1 MANIDLQDLD
11 REYGTA
17 ANDTLDQK
25 RELHKVLAGL
35 PSATIEDKDVIEE
48 NLRTW
53 IDTKQLRNEVPT
65 IPDLAKYSLSPDVV
79 IINKITELKLDWVL
93 QYMKDQERAILEKQ
107 GLDGSGVVS
116 KELLHHK
123 HHLSQEGINP
133 LEVKFVPDLKI
144 TNYQKVLIKELE
156 KQGLLTDPTKT
167 KEIANKLL
175 DDYALDSGERFPTE
189 KK

>member
-35 PSATIEDKDVIEE
+35 PSATLEDKDVIEE
-48 NLRTW
+48 NLRNW
-53 IDTKQLRNEVPT
+53 LDTKNLRGEVPT

-79 IINKITELKLDWVL
+79 IINKLTELKLDWIL
-93 QYMKDQERAILEKQ
+93 QFMKDQERAVLEKQ
-107 GLDGSGVVS
+107 GLDGSGVVAN
-116 KELLHHK
+116 KLLDHK
-123 HHLSQEGINP
+123 HNLAQDGINP
-133 LEVKFVPDLKI
+133 LEVKFVPELKT
-144 TNYQKVLIKELE
+144 TNYQKVLLKELE
-156 KQGLLTDPTKT
+156 KQGLLTDPTKV

-175 DDYALDSGERFPTE
+175 DDYALDSGERFPTQ